1 MAAATDPSDGIVGS
15 ALRPGHPD
23 FLDLPWDLPL
33 AQWEGRCARLEHL
46 PSGPSRHAVLFV
58 SYAGVLYALKELPPD
73 AAAKEYSL
81 LRRMADLRLPV
92 VNPVG
97 YVRTRH
103 GEEETG
109 VLITRYLD
117 YSLPYHHLF
126 MQPGLERYRRHL
138 LDALAGLLVQVHLTG
153 VYWGDCSL
161 SNALFRRDAGT
172 LQAYLVDAETSE
184 VQPQLSNGLRQH
196 DLSIMEENVS
206 GALLDLVAMQA
217 LPTDYA
223 VDEVGPEIR
232 RRYEAL
238 WDEVTRV
245 EIVTPAERYRIHE
258 RIRALNELG
267 FSVEEV
273 ELAAVEGGQRL
284 RLRTFVADRS
294 FHRDLLQ
301 GLTGI
306 EAEESQARQMINE
319 IREVQATLA
328 QQENRSFALSA
339 AAYRWLT
346 EVYQPAMN
354 QLQPLADQSTPPA
367 ELYCQLLEHK
377 WYLSERARHD
387 VGHQAALEDFARL
400 LARRKDGRAGEST

>member
-1 MAAATDPSDGIVGS
+1 VAALTDPADGIVGS

-33 AQWEGRCARLEHL
+33 AQWEGRCPRLEQL
-46 PSGPSRHAVLFV
+46 PSGPSRHTVLFV

-73 AAAKEYSL
+73 TATKEYSL

-138 LDALAGLLVQVHLTG
+138 LDALAGLLVQVHLAG

-184 VQPQLSNGLRQH
+184 VHPHLSSGLREH

-206 GALLDLVAMQA
+206 GALLDLVAMQG
-217 LPTDYA
+217 LPTDYG
-223 VDEVGPEIR
+223 VDEVAPEIR
-232 RRYEAL
+232 RRYQAL
-238 WDEVTRV
+238 WDEVTRTEV
-245 EIVTPAERYRIHE
+245 VAPAERYRIHE

-267 FSVEEV
+267 FSVEEID
-273 ELAAVEGGQRL
+273 LAAVEGGQRL

-306 EAEESQARQMINE
+306 EAEELQARQMVNE

-346 EVYQPAMN
+346 EIYQPATSR
-354 QLQPLADQSTPPA
+354 LQPLADRSTPPA

-377 WYLSERARHD
+377 WYLSERARRD
-387 VGHQAALEDFARL
+387 VGHQAALEDFAQL
-400 LARRKDGRAGEST
+400 LARRKDERAGGSS